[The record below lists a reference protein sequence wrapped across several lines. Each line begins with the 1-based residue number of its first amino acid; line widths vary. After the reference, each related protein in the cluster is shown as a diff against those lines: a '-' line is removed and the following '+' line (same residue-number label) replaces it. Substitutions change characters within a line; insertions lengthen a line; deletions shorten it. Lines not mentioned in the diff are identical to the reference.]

1 MKLKILLLVLLVPAS
16 IAFDLWTKEWATDTL
31 KQKPSI
37 EIVNCCFHLHYA
49 ENKGA
54 AFSML
59 ADQSEEFRGPF
70 FKTIIVVFFAFGL
83 PFYFKTPDDQKL
95 TIIGMSL
102 IFSGALGN
110 FIDRLNNGY
119 VVDFIFWH
127 YYQHNWPIFNIA
139 DTVISTG
146 LGLIIIDSIL
156 ITLKERKEK
165 KELGSS

>member
-1 MKLKILLLVLLVPAS
+1 MKLKILLLVILVPIS
-16 IAFDLWTKEWATDTL
+16 IFFDLWTKEWATDTL
-31 KQKPSI
+31 KNKPSI
-37 EIVNCCFHLHYA
+37 EVVNCCFHLHYA

-59 ADQSEEFRGPF
+59 ADSSEEFRGPF

-110 FIDRLNNGY
+110 FIDRINNGY

-127 YYQHNWPIFNIA
+127 YYRNNWPIFNIA

-146 LGLIIIDSIL
+146 LGLIIIESIIL
-156 ITLKERKEK
+156 SIRERRAQKE
-165 KELGSS
+165 SSAS